1 MYAIEA
7 QNLTYTYGIKTPF
20 EKTAIRDVS
29 VQIPAGEFVG
39 VIGHTGSGK
48 STLIQHINGLL
59 RPTSGKLLLNGKDIW
74 ENPKE
79 IRKVRFSAG
88 LVFQYPEHQ
97 LFETT
102 VYKDIAFGPTN
113 MGLSEE
119 EVRLRVEEAAEFTGI
134 SSALMDQSPFEL
146 SGGQKRRVAIAGVIA
161 MRPEV
166 LILDE
171 PTAGL
176 DPRGRDK
183 ILDRLRRYHQA
194 QKNTVLLVS
203 HSMEDVA
210 EYCTSALVMNRGTL
224 FAYDTVENVFSRTEE
239 LEQMGLA
246 IPAITQVFHR
256 LAAAG
261 IPVSRN
267 VFTMDAAKQALSAA
281 LEGRGRNA

>member
-1 MYAIEA
+1 M
-7 QNLTYTYGIKTPF
+7 
-20 EKTAIRDVS
+20 
-29 VQIPAGEFVG
+29 
-39 VIGHTGSGK
+39 
-48 STLIQHINGLL
+48 
-59 RPTSGKLLLNGKDIW
+59 
-74 ENPKE
+74 
-79 IRKVRFSAG
+79 
-88 LVFQYPEHQ
+88 
-97 LFETT
+97 
-102 VYKDIAFGPTN
+102 
-113 MGLSEE
+113 
-119 EVRLRVEEAAEFTGI
+119 EEAAEFTGI
-134 SSALMDQSPFEL
+134 SSALMEQSPFEL

-224 FAYDTVENVFSRTEE
+224 FAYDTVENVFCRTEE

>member
-97 LFETT
+97 LRPHQHG
-102 VYKDIAFGPTN
+102 AFG
-113 MGLSEE
+113 
-119 EVRLRVEEAAEFTGI
+119 
-134 SSALMDQSPFEL
+134 
-146 SGGQKRRVAIAGVIA
+146 GGG
-161 MRPEV
+161 P
-166 LILDE
+166 
-171 PTAGL
+171 
-176 DPRGRDK
+176 
-183 ILDRLRRYHQA
+183 
-194 QKNTVLLVS
+194 
-203 HSMEDVA
+203 
-210 EYCTSALVMNRGTL
+210 
-224 FAYDTVENVFSRTEE
+224 
-239 LEQMGLA
+239 
-246 IPAITQVFHR
+246 
-256 LAAAG
+256 AAG
-261 IPVSRN
+261 GGGGRVYRHLLCADGAVS
-267 VFTMDAAKQALSAA
+267 L
-281 LEGRGRNA
+281 